1 MLLLRALP
9 NLACTPGNAAF
20 RRYFYSKWGR
30 ETCIISARARRAEY
44 PPYTQRL
51 SIKAAWGGTER
62 YFVDGRTLGVD
73 DDNYLALN
81 DLRRYASLISSR
93 EEVHSFSIFFR
104 PGFAEATLAGLRTSL
119 GGSLET
125 GPAQGAAPVELAE
138 ALRPHDD
145 LVTPALRRI
154 AEQVD
159 RGNEDPL
166 WYEEQLTDL
175 LGHLFRAERAAWSR
189 ADSLALARRGTR
201 LEIARRIARSV
212 DYIHTNY
219 DRALT
224 VGELAAAAYLSPFH
238 FIRLFRLVNGLTP
251 SAYLQRKRAAIAARL
266 IASSALGQDEI
277 ARRAGFGHR
286 STMFRQLVRW
296 TGYGPRQLRRCGNVL
311 K

>member
-9 NLACTPGNAAF
+9 NLACTPENAAF

-30 ETCIISARARRAEY
+30 ETCIISARTRHGEY

-62 YFVDGRTLGVD
+62 YYLDGRTVGVD

-81 DLRRYASLISSR
+81 DLRHYGSLLSSR

-104 PGFAEATLAGLRTSL
+104 PGFAEETLAGLRTSVD
-119 GGSLET
+119 GSLET
-125 GPAQGAAPVELAE
+125 GPVTVRAPVELAE
-138 ALRPHDD
+138 ALRPHDE
-145 LVTPALRRI
+145 LVTPALRRT
-154 AEQVD
+154 AEEVD
-159 RGNEDPL
+159 RGNDDPL
-166 WYEEQLTDL
+166 WYEEQLTEL
-175 LGHLFRAERAAWSR
+175 LARLFHAERTARCRTDA
-189 ADSLALARRGTR
+189 LALARRGTR
-201 LEIARRIARSV
+201 QEIAKRIARSV
-212 DYIHTNY
+212 DLIHTNY

-251 SAYLQRKRAAIAARL
+251 SAYLRRKRVAVARRL
-266 IASSALGQDEI
+266 LATSSLRQDEI

-286 STMFRQLVRW
+286 STMFRQLVSW
-296 TGYGPRQLRRCGNVL
+296 TGRSARQLRRSRGAL
-311 K
+311 R